1 MRTNTQPEIVFT
13 MGLPAAG
20 KSTVSTSMFSSYKI
34 IDCDSIKEN
43 HPNYDP
49 SNPHILHAWSKVMV
63 QGQFDAVLALG
74 RQNVIYDTTGT
85 NAPRMSRQIMQA
97 KRAGFKVS
105 LLFVTCPLS
114 VSIERNA
121 LRPRVVPQHIIEEKA
136 STVSNV
142 FNIIKHMVDSVQ
154 VVDNSNYNQDLA

>member
-1 MRTNTQPEIVFT
+1 

-20 KSTVSTSMFSSYKI
+20 KSSVSIKMFSNYKI
-34 IDCDSIKEN
+34 IDCDSIKEA
-43 HPNYDP
+43 HPEYNASKP
-49 SNPHILHAWSKVMV
+49 FILHAWSKSMV
-63 QGQFDAVLALG
+63 QGQFEAVLSLG

-85 NAPRMSRQIMQA
+85 NAPRMSRQMMQA

-121 LRPRVVPQHIIEEKA
+121 LRPRVVPAHIIEEKA
-136 STVSNV
+136 HKVSNV
-142 FNIIKHMVDSVQ
+142 FHLIKHMADSVQ
-154 VVDNSNYNQDLA
+154 VVDNSTFNQDLA